1 LIRLCS
7 LSAFRKKATGN
18 ILKHKTKQQKKQNL
32 SEAPGGVLLM
42 EESMKKV
49 ILLTLIA
56 MMLLSMLAM
65 SACKPKPAEEPMVEE
80 APLEEAPVVED
91 TTAVQ
96 PEAETAPVTQ

>member
-1 LIRLCS
+1 
-7 LSAFRKKATGN
+7 
-18 ILKHKTKQQKKQNL
+18 
-32 SEAPGGVLLM
+32 
-42 EESMKKV
+42 
-49 ILLTLIA
+49 

-96 PEAETAPVTQ
+96 PAAEAAPVTQ